1 MKLLT
6 TLLLLAAIV
15 ISMISSIPM
24 LVGTYQLCE
33 LRSGFFDSS
42 SRIDQ
47 LPAPGVLPINDDGL
61 QRLRQKDFEG
71 GLAVHYQFSLIPFLP
86 ILFLAVAFICDRRSL
101 KTRLGKIS
109 VATAAVLYVVAFTV
123 LAWLYSWINLPQIGS

>member
-1 MKLLT
+1 VKLLT

-15 ISMISSIPM
+15 ISLISSIPM

-33 LRSGFFDSS
+33 LGFFDSS
-42 SRIDQ
+42 SRIEQ
-47 LPAPGVLPINDDGL
+47 LPIPGVLPINDDGL

-109 VATAAVLYVVAFTV
+109 VTTAAVLYVMAFTV